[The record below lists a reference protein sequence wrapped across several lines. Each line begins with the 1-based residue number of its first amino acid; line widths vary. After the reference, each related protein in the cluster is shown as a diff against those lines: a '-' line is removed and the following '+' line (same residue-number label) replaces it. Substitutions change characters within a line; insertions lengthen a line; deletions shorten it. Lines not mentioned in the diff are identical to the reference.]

1 LPSIPI
7 SQIYAFVAMAAVSTI
22 LIATFN
28 SYTVTLRSA
37 SESEQLRNL
46 LNSTAAQGNELLALT
61 AATNSTA
68 RVFLQMP
75 TSIGYKQ
82 YWIRAQNDSLKA
94 WLDGGLGPFS
104 ESEAT
109 YRIFFPRNV
118 SASGQY
124 VGGYGPA
131 VLESYLNGSALQ
143 LNLSS
148 VGG

>member
-1 LPSIPI
+1 MPSIPI

-46 LNSTAAQGNELLALT
+46 LNDTAAQGNELLALT

-68 RVFLQMP
+68 HVFLQMP

-82 YWIRAQNDSLKA
+82 YWIRAQNDSSKA
-94 WLDGGLGPFS
+94 WLDGGLGPSS
-104 ESEAT
+104 ESGST
-109 YRIFFPRNV
+109 YRIFFPRKV
-118 SASGQY
+118 SVSGQY

-131 VLESYLNGSALQ
+131 VMESYLNGSALQ